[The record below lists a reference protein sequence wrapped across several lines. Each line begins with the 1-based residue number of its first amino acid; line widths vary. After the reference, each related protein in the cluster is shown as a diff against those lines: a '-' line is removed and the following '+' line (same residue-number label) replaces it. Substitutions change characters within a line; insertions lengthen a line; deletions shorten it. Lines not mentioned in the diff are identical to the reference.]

1 MNNPEKPATLD
12 TQDTGLR
19 QIKQKTQH
27 RKLENMIISFFVIK
41 IKAQAEIGIIMST
54 DMFRLS

>member
-12 TQDTGLR
+12 TSLR

-54 DMFRLS
+54 DMFSLS